1 MAGVSDMRA
10 YKPSLA
16 SKHKTEA
23 LEAELATL
31 YDHYDRLAALH
42 RKTWDSHARWLL
54 EKNESGSNS
63 TSVTERRARIS
74 I

>member
-1 MAGVSDMRA
+1 MQAIMEGAADMRA

-54 EKNESGSNS
+54 ENNGSGSKANGS
-63 TSVTERRARIS
+63 GAKS
-74 I
+74 

>member
-1 MAGVSDMRA
+1 MEGAADMRA

-23 LEAELATL
+23 LETELATL
-31 YDHYDRLAALH
+31 YDHYDRLAELH

-54 EKNESGSNS
+54 ENSDEISNRS
-63 TSVTERRARIS
+63 KS
-74 I
+74 

>member
-1 MAGVSDMRA
+1 MEGAADMGK

-42 RKTWDSHARWLL
+42 RKTWDTHARWLL
-54 EKNESGSNS
+54 ENSNGQS
-63 TSVTERRARIS
+63 SKS
-74 I
+74 